1 MVIILI
7 GFTAVAAVAV
17 ILLMR
22 RGGDKDYLEDR
33 FGFE

>member
-7 GFTAVAAVAV
+7 GFTAIAAVAV
-17 ILLMR
+17 VFLMR
-22 RGGDKDYLEDR
+22 RGSEKDYLEDR